1 MIINSVKIPIFHRA
15 KTTFHEAISAELQE
29 ECYMKSL
36 DIFKYLLLL
45 DGEIYDKDSTIHRL
59 RDSKEDI
66 EKLVGNLKRA
76 EDCVRNHDADGEV
89 AIFFETIEE
98 FSSKDFKWI
107 ADEFY
112 KVLIEKYRNF
122 ENLERSRLN
131 FRYADFLRKI
141 MGNLEKAAEHYHIA
155 KECFGK
161 FRASIYQLK
170 DLMFYKD
177 IVKNY
182 CGILIELAE
191 NSTRKDP
198 KLALGYIQLASVF
211 SDESMSI

>member
-1 MIINSVKIPIFHRA
+1 MCKTPIFHRA
-15 KTTFHEAISAELQE
+15 KTPFHEAISAELQE

-36 DIFKYLLLL
+36 EIFKYLLFL
-45 DGEIYDKDSTIHRL
+45 DGEIYPHRL
-59 RDSKEDI
+59 RDSKKDI
-66 EKLVGNLKRA
+66 ENLVGNLKRA

-112 KVLIEKYRNF
+112 KVLIEKYKNF

-131 FRYADFLRKI
+131 FRYADFLRNT
-141 MGNLEKAAEHYHIA
+141 MENLEKAAEHYHIA

-182 CGILIELAE
+182 CGILIKLAE